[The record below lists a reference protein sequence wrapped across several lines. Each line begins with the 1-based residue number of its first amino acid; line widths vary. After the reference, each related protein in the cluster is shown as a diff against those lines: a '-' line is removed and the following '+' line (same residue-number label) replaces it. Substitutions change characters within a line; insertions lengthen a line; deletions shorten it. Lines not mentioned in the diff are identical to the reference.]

1 MNAQKIIAMTAAVLF
16 TSLSLGTIY
25 SGTLVSPAS
34 EINGIH
40 VVNLAPVNVTPS
52 ATEMRQALLGDAS
65 IVAASALIGLTGRP
79 SGSLLGEQLA
89 MPYYSFGNKIG
100 RISKE

>member
-1 MNAQKIIAMTAAVLF
+1 MKAQKLIAMTASVLF
-16 TSLSLGTIY
+16 TSLSLVAVHSNFSIA
-25 SGTLVSPAS
+25 PAS

-40 VVNLAPVNVTPS
+40 VVNLAPVTVTPS
-52 ATEMRQALLGDAS
+52 ATEMRQALLSDAS
-65 IVAASALIGLTGRP
+65 VAAATVLTGFSRP
-79 SGSLLGEQLA
+79 AANLLGEQLA